1 MREAGHA
8 FPVIADPDGQ
18 LASLWGIRGVPA
30 SFVIDA
36 AGRIR
41 YSTVGV
47 STEPGLSLRLWAAG
61 RWIERS
67 WLTARVLTVVRTP
80 AVRSQLSTF
89 RPARGPPYPAR
100 RLAQPHT
107 GYPHDRPQ
115 RLCTKTKAHEVGAG
129 GSARGETA

>member
-1 MREAGHA
+1 MREAGLA

-47 STEPGLSLRLWAAG
+47 STEPGLSLCLWDAG
-61 RWIERS
+61 
-67 WLTARVLTVVRTP
+67 
-80 AVRSQLSTF
+80 Q
-89 RPARGPPYPAR
+89 G
-100 RLAQPHT
+100 
-107 GYPHDRPQ
+107 D
-115 RLCTKTKAHEVGAG
+115 
-129 GSARGETA
+129 